1 MAVCI
6 ITISVYT
13 NLCKAQQIKCSIEPV
28 VGFIEP
34 VVGFIEPVVKTGVP
48 KKHKKTTKGGY
59 PMVAFKRSEKCLR
72 AGKGY
77 YIAAMHVIL
86 HFGASGC
93 LHPGPELGAGAIAN
107 TAVAGYA

>member
-1 MAVCI
+1 MVGF
-6 ITISVYT
+6 
-13 NLCKAQQIKCSIEPV
+13 IEPV

-48 KKHKKTTKGGY
+48 QKHKNATKGGY